1 MRILRLI
8 SNRVFI
14 TTVLLMGQITWF
26 ILFLIK
32 LTRYS
37 VIISAIFSLLSLIM
51 VLHIVVKDD
60 NPSYKIAW
68 IILIM
73 ALPLFGGLFY
83 LFFGSKRPSK
93 GMRILLDKE
102 HQKVISMLEIDDE
115 ILEEIGTQDHR
126 LMGTFKYLQEKN
138 NFPLYKNTEST
149 YYSSGET
156 MFKDM
161 LTELKKAKKYIFLE
175 YFTIEE
181 GKMWGEILKILVEKA
196 NEGVDVR
203 LIYDDVGSLFSLP
216 KDFKKQME
224 DMGIRC
230 MAFNKFRPFPSL
242 VMNNR
247 NHRKMLVIDGY
258 SAFTGGINIADEYIN
273 EKNRFGYWKDTG
285 VKLKGEGVW
294 SFTLMFL
301 EMWNAFYKTD
311 DTYDDF
317 RACKKDFKK
326 YESHGYIQPY
336 SDSPIDNEALGE
348 NVYIELL
355 SQAKKYVYIFT
366 PYLIID
372 NEMKHALCIAAKRG
386 VDVRIVT
393 PGIPDKKIIYRLTR
407 SNYEPL
413 LKAGVRIFEYT
424 PGFIHAKSYICDD
437 KIGVVG
443 TINMDYRS
451 LYLHFECGVLMYETQ
466 SVKDLKKDSIKTIRA
481 SREVSIEDIEKGV
494 LGRFF
499 DAFLRLVAPLT

>member
-1 MRILRLI
+1 
-8 SNRVFI
+8 
-14 TTVLLMGQITWF
+14 
-26 ILFLIK
+26 
-32 LTRYS
+32 
-37 VIISAIFSLLSLIM
+37 M

-175 YFTIEE
+175 YFIIEE
-181 GKMWGEILKILVEKA
+181 GKMWGEILKILVEKV

-258 SAFTGGINIADEYIN
+258 SAFTG
-273 EKNRFGYWKDTG
+273 
-285 VKLKGEGVW
+285 
-294 SFTLMFL
+294 
-301 EMWNAFYKTD
+301 
-311 DTYDDF
+311 
-317 RACKKDFKK
+317 
-326 YESHGYIQPY
+326 
-336 SDSPIDNEALGE
+336 
-348 NVYIELL
+348 
-355 SQAKKYVYIFT
+355 
-366 PYLIID
+366 
-372 NEMKHALCIAAKRG
+372 
-386 VDVRIVT
+386 
-393 PGIPDKKIIYRLTR
+393 
-407 SNYEPL
+407 
-413 LKAGVRIFEYT
+413 
-424 PGFIHAKSYICDD
+424 
-437 KIGVVG
+437 
-443 TINMDYRS
+443 
-451 LYLHFECGVLMYETQ
+451 
-466 SVKDLKKDSIKTIRA
+466 
-481 SREVSIEDIEKGV
+481 
-494 LGRFF
+494 
-499 DAFLRLVAPLT
+499 AFL